1 MRRKTEHVTVHRFF
15 RRFDLWER
23 ACTDLFGWIILAVF
37 LFVASAVVFSAIHFI
52 ASDDE
57 AARKWLNTEE
67 FDWAQ
72 VQGKTVENAV
82 PGENGTRVTF
92 SFTDGTH
99 VELSS
104 HKYPLSVN

>member
-1 MRRKTEHVTVHRFF
+1 MRQQTEHATGLRFF

-37 LFVASAVVFSAIHFI
+37 LFVTSAVVFAAIHFI

-57 AARKWLNTEE
+57 TARKMFNAEK
-67 FDWAQ
+67 FDWVQ
-72 VQGKTVENAV
+72 MQGKTVKNAV
-82 PGENGTRVTF
+82 PSENGTRVTLG
-92 SFTDGTH
+92 FTDGTH

-104 HKYPLSVN
+104 HKYALSVN